1 MNTKR
6 IVSHIKPLLLRIRIA
21 LLRLMPLP
29 APRYKQGEQLQI
41 RSTASQELVKIGMNK
56 TVADLHEEITRILEN
71 WPVDVV
77 KVVKSKRFWGYEYVT
92 TDETRNSNGDLIES
106 TYPEVCLSPLNIT
119 EDELAYLNGDT
130 FDQHAEELRKISE
143 SVISD
148 SGNNPQ

>member
-1 MNTKR
+1 MNTKQLAFNIR
-6 IVSHIKPLLLRIRIA
+6 LFLHRVRIA
-21 LLRLMPLP
+21 ILKLMPLP
-29 APRYKQGEQLQI
+29 APRYKQGNQLQI
-41 RSTASQELVKIGMNK
+41 RSTASQELVKIGMDRK
-56 TVADLHEEITRILEN
+56 IADLHEEITKILEN